1 MIKYSIRIGNS
12 NELWFLK
19 SMLYEAVTWDHK
31 KCIHEQKEILQS
43 PDILKIMKDWG
54 NRKGDIFLICQKD
67 DGKLLGS
74 VWYRFWENNNHSY
87 GFVDENTP
95 EIGIGVVKDFRR
107 FGIGTELMNQI
118 IKFSKNKGIC
128 SLSLS
133 VESNNPA
140 IYLYNKMGFKKQF
153 LLGNSWT
160 MLKIL

>member
-74 VWYRFWENNNHSY
+74 VWYRFWK
-87 GFVDENTP
+87 
-95 EIGIGVVKDFRR
+95 II
-107 FGIGTELMNQI
+107 IILMVLWMKI
-118 IKFSKNKGIC
+118 
-128 SLSLS
+128 
-133 VESNNPA
+133 P
-140 IYLYNKMGFKKQF
+140 
-153 LLGNSWT
+153 
-160 MLKIL
+160 LKLE

>member
-74 VWYRFWENNNHSY
+74 VWYRFWKIIIILMVLWMKIPLKLELVLLKN
-87 GFVDENTP
+87 FVDLVLVLN
-95 EIGIGVVKDFRR
+95 
-107 FGIGTELMNQI
+107 
-118 IKFSKNKGIC
+118 
-128 SLSLS
+128 
-133 VESNNPA
+133 
-140 IYLYNKMGFKKQF
+140 
-153 LLGNSWT
+153 
-160 MLKIL
+160 

>member
-31 KCIHEQKEILQS
+31 KCIHEQKDILQS

-74 VWYRFWENNNHSY
+74 VWYRFWKIIIILMVLWMKIPLKLELVLLKN
-87 GFVDENTP
+87 FVDLVLVLN
-95 EIGIGVVKDFRR
+95 
-107 FGIGTELMNQI
+107 
-118 IKFSKNKGIC
+118 
-128 SLSLS
+128 
-133 VESNNPA
+133 
-140 IYLYNKMGFKKQF
+140 
-153 LLGNSWT
+153 
-160 MLKIL
+160 

>member
-1 MIKYSIRIGNS
+1 M
-12 NELWFLK
+12 
-19 SMLYEAVTWDHK
+19 
-31 KCIHEQKEILQS
+31 
-43 PDILKIMKDWG
+43 
-54 NRKGDIFLICQKD
+54 
-67 DGKLLGS
+67 
-74 VWYRFWENNNHSY
+74 
-87 GFVDENTP
+87 DENTP
-95 EIGIGVVKDFRR
+95 EIGIGVVKEFRR